1 MDRHQTG
8 HTDSRRTVPESTDH
22 TTTESTNNWTEIAG
36 QLIDRILGKNMSVTY
51 DFQHLTIDMPKAEGP
66 EGMHMGSIQWT
77 INGRIT
83 ITCEAYE
90 KEKRPA

>member
-1 MDRHQTG
+1 
-8 HTDSRRTVPESTDH
+8 
-22 TTTESTNNWTEIAG
+22 
-36 QLIDRILGKNMSVTY
+36 MSMTY
-51 DFQHLTIDMPKAEGP
+51 DFQHLTIDMPKAKGP
-66 EGMHMGSIQWT
+66 DGMHMGSVQWT